1 MLPGRTT
8 QLLDTGSCHLP
19 TFFSCM
25 PAGQATGLGPLGIVV
40 GSRAH
45 LEKQAMAK
53 RNRLRNFLTKG
64 FHFLVMLVAGGAVR
78 DTQCGFKVSEGHARG
93 ASSWGVAASRCAGQV
108 RPLVRVAGHSTATSV
123 ASVHV

>member
-1 MLPGRTT
+1 M
-8 QLLDTGSCHLP
+8 P
-19 TFFSCM
+19 T
-25 PAGQATGLGPLGIVV
+25 GQATGLGPLGIVV

-78 DTQCGFKVSEGHARG
+78 DTQCGFKVSEGRARG
-93 ASSWGVAASRCAGQV
+93 ASSWDVAASACAGQA
-108 RPLVRVAGHSTATSV
+108 RCLVEGPGLSAATSV
-123 ASVHV
+123 AAVPV